1 MTATMKKMI
10 LLLIALV
17 AVMGIHA
24 QVVVEV
30 YKNEVLQATYFNT
43 TANKYKV
50 RFKKSDGSNE
60 QVAIYKNGA
69 FDESYTN
76 TSDAK
81 YKVIFRELDGGTI
94 NGHDYINIGGK
105 KWGTMNV
112 GATTV
117 AESNTTSFGGY
128 YAWGE
133 VDTYYSSIDRSNSKI
148 TWKSSTKTHVTGS
161 KTSYNIANYYGG
173 SSSTTF
179 SEWSPAPYN
188 SESKVLTE
196 SYDVA
201 HAEWGSTWR
210 MPTTDEFK
218 SLYDACGSGITQTI
232 SGDKNHLSAGGVY
245 WLDANTTVDEIEYK
259 VAGMLFVST
268 TTTSSRVFFPA
279 AGDIVTTNLKSDFGD
294 YWSSSLYED
303 TNKLYSQSHCF
314 EFKNSEVKSQN
325 NANRYV
331 GHTIRAVS
339 E

>member
-1 MTATMKKMI
+1 MKKMI

-30 YKNEVLQATYFNT
+30 YKNETLQATYYNT
-43 TANKYKV
+43 SANKYKV
-50 RFKKSDGSNE
+50 KFKKASDGSNE
-60 QVAIYKNGA
+60 QVDIYKNGA

-94 NGHDYINIGGK
+94 NNHDYINIGGK

-133 VDTYYSSIDRSNSKI
+133 VDTYYSSIDSNNNTI
-148 TWKSSTKTHVTGS
+148 TWKSSTKTHITGS
-161 KTSYNIANYYGG
+161 KSSYNTANYCGG
-173 SSSTTF
+173 TSITF
-179 SEWSPAPYN
+179 SEWTTAPYN
-188 SESKVLTE
+188 SESKVLAE

-201 HAEWGSTWR
+201 RTEWGSTWR
-210 MPTTDEFK
+210 MPTTGEFK
-218 SLYDACGSGITQTI
+218 SLYDACGGKITKTI
-232 SGDKNHLSAGGVY
+232 SGDKNHLSAGGIY
-245 WLDANTTVDEIEYK
+245 WLEANTTVDEIEYK

-279 AGDIVTTNLKSDFGD
+279 AGQIVVTSLKSGFGD
-294 YWSSSLYED
+294 YWSSSLFED
-303 TNKLYSQSHCF
+303 TNKHYSKSYCF
-314 EFKNSEVKSQN
+314 EFESSEVKSQN
-325 NANRYV
+325 EGNRYI
-331 GHTIRAVS
+331 GHTIRPVS